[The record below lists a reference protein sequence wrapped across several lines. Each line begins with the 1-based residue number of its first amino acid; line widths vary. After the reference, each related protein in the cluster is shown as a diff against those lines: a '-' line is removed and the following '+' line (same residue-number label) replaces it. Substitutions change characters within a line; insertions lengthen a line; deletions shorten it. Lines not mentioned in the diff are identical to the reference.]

1 MTETQIL
8 AYRIPRSALVDETP
22 VHAQNFALN
31 EPSVVETIGPGW
43 TPVHHTITLLGD
55 EEILVTFLLTRH
67 PVAAP
72 AEVPYDLLTP

>member
-8 AYRIPRSALVDETP
+8 AYRLPREKLVDETP

-31 EPSVVETIGPGW
+31 EPSIINKIGPGW
-43 TPVHHTITLLGD
+43 SPVHHTITLLGD
-55 EEILVTFLLTRH
+55 EEILVTFLLTRE

-72 AEVPYDLLTP
+72 AEIPYDLLDS